1 MQSNVISASSTP
13 WYLRPERG
21 SVLGLR
27 IMMLF
32 YRLCG
37 KFLTRVLLYP
47 VVVFFF
53 LTDRA
58 GRRHSRE
65 FFERVY
71 RSSAND
77 SVLKRPPGIWDD
89 FKRFYNFGS
98 SMVDRLEV
106 WGGSSWL
113 ANVRWHG
120 LEHFENL
127 QEQDGAVVL
136 SAHIGNLDAMRV
148 AAKGETE
155 KKIKAL
161 VYTKNADHF
170 MKVLKIINPD
180 TFQDVVP
187 IQEVDALTIIQ
198 LKNLID
204 NGDALGLL
212 ADRIPEGSP
221 DRVMEVPFLGEKALF
236 PQGPWIL
243 ASLLKCPVY
252 TIFCVHTGRNNY
264 EVFVEPVADS
274 ISLPRKQREEYLLHW
289 ISLYALR
296 LEKLCCRFPHHWFN
310 FYDFWASS
318 KLTTKGD

>member
-1 MQSNVISASSTP
+1 MSTSSTP

-27 IMMLF
+27 VMMLF

-37 KFLTRVLLYP
+37 KLMTRVLLYP
-47 VVVFFF
+47 VVALFF

-71 RSSAND
+71 RSSANNPA
-77 SVLKRPPGIWDD
+77 LKHPPGIWDD

-106 WGGSSWL
+106 WGGSSWMV
-113 ANVRWHG
+113 NVSWHG

-148 AAKGETE
+148 AAKEETA
-155 KKIKAL
+155 KTIKAL
-161 VYTKNADHF
+161 VYTKNADQF

-180 TFQDVVP
+180 TFQDVMP
-187 IQEVDALTIIQ
+187 IQEVDAITILQ

-212 ADRIPEGSP
+212 ADRIPEGSK
-221 DRVMEVPFLGEKALF
+221 DRVTEVPFLGKKAPF

-243 ASLLKCPVY
+243 AGLLKCPIY
-252 TIFCVHTGRNNY
+252 TIFCVHTGHNNY
-264 EVFVEPVADS
+264 EVFVEPFADK
-274 ISLPRKQREEYLLHW
+274 ITLPRQQRDEHLQHW

-296 LEKLCCRFPHHWFN
+296 LEKFCCQFPHHWFN

-318 KLTTKGD
+318 KITKNEIDS

>member
-1 MQSNVISASSTP
+1 M
-13 WYLRPERG
+13 
-21 SVLGLR
+21 
-27 IMMLF
+27 
-32 YRLCG
+32 
-37 KFLTRVLLYP
+37 TRVLLYP
-47 VVVFFF
+47 VVIFFL

-58 GRRHSRE
+58 GRRYSRE
-65 FFERVY
+65 YFERVY
-71 RSSAND
+71 RCTENT

-106 WGGSSWL
+106 WGGSSWI
-113 ANVRWHG
+113 ANVNWHG

-127 QEQDGAVVL
+127 QEQDGVVVL

-148 AAKGETE
+148 ASKNETQ

-161 VYTKNADHF
+161 VYTKNADQF

-180 TFQDVVP
+180 TLQDVVP
-187 IQEVDALTIIQ
+187 IEEVNALTILQ

-204 NGDALGLL
+204 NGNALGLL
-212 ADRIPEGSP
+212 ADRIPEGSR
-221 DRVMEVPFLGEKALF
+221 DRVSEVPFLGETAPF

-252 TIFCVHTGRNNY
+252 TIFCVHTGRHNY
-264 EVFVEPVADS
+264 EVFIEPFAEI
-274 ISLPRKQREEYLLHW
+274 ISLPRKQRNEYLQHW

-310 FYDFWASS
+310 FYDFWSS
-318 KLTTKGD
+318 SSQTSRRV